1 MPKTKLTD
9 LTMTSG
15 ATPSQWE
22 GKLDDGRFIY
32 ARYRHGHGAVYVAA
46 SVSEA
51 IEKDEPLIEWPS
63 REEYESWTRDDP
75 RLWDGVLSTEELLEK
90 LQTVDIDVSEVV
102 VDESAA
108 W

>member
-51 IEKDEPLIEWPS
+51 IEKDEPLIEWPEGYDGLTS
-63 REEYESWTRDDP
+63 DDP
-75 RLWDGVLSTEELLEK
+75 RFGDGVLSTEELLEK